1 MSTTIAISG
10 KGGVGKTTV
19 AALTVR
25 CLVERAGRPVLAVDA
40 DPNATLG
47 AMLGVEVERSVAD
60 IREETLEKKDAIP
73 AGMSKDRFVE
83 YRIQQSIAEHAGF
96 DLLTM
101 GRPEGPGCYCYVN
114 NLLRRYLD
122 GAADDYP
129 FVVIDNE
136 AGMEH
141 LSRRTNNRVDLL
153 VVVTEAT
160 VIGADTARRIAELAH
175 TLPIPVTRAVLA
187 LNRVPAA
194 GVSPQVR
201 QRLGAIGLDVVAE
214 IPLDEQVLA
223 CSASGNSMLELPKDN
238 RMYASVCD
246 VLAREAGVAAAAD

>member
-1 MSTTIAISG
+1 MTVTIAISG
-10 KGGVGKTTV
+10 KGGVGKSTF
-19 AALTVR
+19 AALAIR
-25 CLVERAGRPVLAVDA
+25 CLTEDVGRSVLAVDA
-40 DPNATLG
+40 DPNATIGL
-47 AMLGVEVERSVAD
+47 MLGIDVEATVAEF
-60 IREETLEKKDAIP
+60 REETLEKKDNIP
-73 AGMSKDRFVE
+73 GGMSKDRFVQ
-83 YRIQQSIAEHAGF
+83 YRIQQAIGEHKGF
-96 DLLTM
+96 DLLAM
-101 GRPEGPGCYCYVN
+101 GRPEGPGCYCFVN
-114 NLLRRYLD
+114 SVLRRYLD
-122 GAADDYP
+122 QAADDYP